1 MESWYQITIKYEKLD
16 DSGLIKIFQ
25 DEVLLTAVNFTD
37 AETKVTAIKSEEIN
51 REFVVT
57 KIRRTPVE
65 EIVKTDYEDYWFKAK
80 IITTEPDEK
89 TGKDKKYSKYIY
101 ISANDFMEAA
111 RLLASHIDKTYMADC
126 EIASISITKITNVIE

>member
-1 MESWYQITIKYEKLD
+1 MNAWYNCTIKYEKLD
-16 DSGLIKIFQ
+16 ESGLIKIFQ

-51 REFVVT
+51 REFVIT
-57 KIRRTPVE
+57 KIRKTPVE
-65 EIVKTDYEDYWFKAK
+65 EIVRTDNEDYWFKGK

-101 ISANDFMEAA
+101 ISAGNFMTAA
-111 RLLASHIDKTYMADC
+111 QLLASHIDKMYMADC
-126 EIASISITKITNVIE
+126 EIANISITKITDVIE